1 MATLRTHKAAITTRQ
16 TKKAI
21 FAVTAPFQLIDTRM
35 AVATGA
41 LAKEF

>member
-1 MATLRTHKAAITTRQ
+1 MTTLRTHKAAITTRQ

-21 FAVTAPFQLIDTRM
+21 LAVTAPFQLINIGI
-35 AVATGA
+35 AVAAGA

>member
-1 MATLRTHKAAITTRQ
+1 MATLRTHKASITTRQ

-21 FAVTAPFQLIDTRM
+21 LAVTAPLQLIDARM

-41 LAKEF
+41 LAEEF